1 MDIRTRTTLSI
12 AAVAAVLSSG
22 CSHSTG
28 DSGGSSQASP
38 SAVTSPASIA
48 SAVTGSAG
56 TATAVSSSA
65 ATALASGAAPAV
77 ASGASGAFTAAT
89 AKLQTVAAA
98 DSTFDVHWNDATKVV
113 PADTVAAAY
122 RGAVDGG
129 TFTFDAAK
137 APDLATL
144 APQSIVVFSGLAV
157 RKVVSVKSDGT
168 TISIATV
175 PAALDEAVHDGHIA
189 WHMPVD
195 FSRVA
200 FEPPPGF
207 HRVIAASD
215 GSWESRLFEPA
226 EAAGNEMTFKSDV
239 HDWDVEVTLTP
250 QGSDLHIVFDAKK
263 TAQGGGYVDLHAV
276 GELDDLSSVA
286 DIAIANGKTTRVS
299 DTNALHGKV
308 NLTWSVAFDKEH
320 GDDDRTTLNES
331 EIEKLPLHFSYPFVV
346 GVVPM
351 ELKLSSGFQFSPFF
365 SSKATAAQG
374 SYDVSFGGSA
384 TMNQTASADAASSDA
399 APSEAAPD
407 ASLAGTGDIDSY
419 GGTLS
424 VAPLG
429 LSTTVMMPKVQLAF
443 GIPDLLFDGLVGES
457 SGGPYVALM
466 TQANFVA
473 TGPLSIVPC
482 ERRQLSVIGIVGAD
496 ATLFGKSLAR
506 SDPKT
511 VFKKDYTLVVPGNI
525 KICQPSDK

>member
-1 MDIRTRTTLSI
+1 MSIPTRSALSI
-12 AAVAAVLSSG
+12 AAAAVILSSG
-22 CSHSTG
+22 CSRHAD
-28 DSGGSSQASP
+28 DSSGSAQP
-38 SAVTSPASIA
+38 SAPAAVATSVA
-48 SAVTGSAG
+48 TAG
-56 TATAVSSSA
+56 TATAIPASGAPPVATGAPAVGASGAGSAFSA
-65 ATALASGAAPAV
+65 ATAKV
-77 ASGASGAFTAAT
+77 
-89 AKLQTVAAA
+89 QTVAAA

-122 RGAVDGG
+122 RGAVEGG
-129 TFTFDAAK
+129 TFQFDAAK

-200 FEPPPGF
+200 FEPTPGF
-207 HRVIAASD
+207 HRVVAASD
-215 GSWESRLFEPA
+215 DSWESRLFEPA

-263 TAQGGGYVDLHAV
+263 SAQGGGYVDMHAV
-276 GELDDLSSVA
+276 GELDDLSSAA
-286 DIAIANGKTTRVS
+286 DIAIANGTTTSVS
-299 DTNALHGKV
+299 DTNTLHGKV
-308 NLTWSVAFDKEH
+308 NFTWSVAFDKEH
-320 GDDDRTTLNES
+320 GDEDLQTLNES

-365 SSKATAAQG
+365 SSKATVAQG

-384 TMNQTASADAASSDA
+384 TMDQTASADAAPPGV

-407 ASLAGTGDIDSY
+407 ANLAGTGDIDSY

-424 VAPLG
+424 VAALG

-443 GIPDLLFDGLVGES
+443 GIPDLIFDGVLGES

-482 ERRQLSVIGIVGAD
+482 ERRQLSVIGIAGAD

-506 SDPKT
+506 SEPKT

>member
-1 MDIRTRTTLSI
+1 MGIRTRTMLSI
-12 AAVAAVLSSG
+12 AAVAAILSSG
-22 CSHSTG
+22 CSHNTD
-28 DSGGSSQASP
+28 DSSGSSQASP
-38 SAVTSPASIA
+38 SAVM
-48 SAVTGSAG
+48 
-56 TATAVSSSA
+56 ATSA
-65 ATALASGAAPAV
+65 ATAGPEAVIPASAVSAGAVSAGAPG
-77 ASGASGAFTAAT
+77 STSAFTSAT
-89 AKLQTVAAA
+89 AKLQTVSPA

-129 TFTFDAAK
+129 TLTFDAAK

-207 HRVIAASD
+207 HRVVAASD

-239 HDWDVEVTLTP
+239 DDWDVEVTLTP

-276 GELDDLSSVA
+276 GELDDLSSAA
-286 DIAIANGKTTRVS
+286 DIAIANGTTTSVS
-299 DTNALHGKV
+299 DTNTLHGKV

-320 GDDDRTTLNES
+320 GDDDLKTLNES

-365 SSKATAAQG
+365 SSKATVAQG
-374 SYDVSFGGSA
+374 SYDVSFGGTA
-384 TMNQTASADAASSDA
+384 TMDQTASADGAPSGA

-407 ASLAGTGDIDSY
+407 ANLAGTGDIDSY

-424 VAPLG
+424 IAALG

-443 GIPDLLFDGLVGES
+443 GIPDLIFDGVLGES

-482 ERRQLSVIGIVGAD
+482 ERRQLSVIGIAGAD

-506 SDPKT
+506 TKPRT

>member
-1 MDIRTRTTLSI
+1 MIIRGRISLSI
-12 AAVAAVLSSG
+12 VAIAAILGSG
-22 CSHSTG
+22 CSSHADDTN
-28 DSGGSSQASP
+28 GSSQASP
-38 SAVTSPASIA
+38 SAVSATSVATAGPAMATPASA
-48 SAVTGSAG
+48 L
-56 TATAVSSSA
+56 TAV
-65 ATALASGAAPAV
+65 ATGAAPGT
-77 ASGASGAFTAAT
+77 ASAFTSAT
-89 AKLQTVAAA
+89 AKVQTVAPA

-129 TFTFDAAK
+129 TFQFDAAK
-137 APDLATL
+137 APDLASL
-144 APQSIVVFSGLAV
+144 APQSIVVFSGLAI

-215 GSWESRLFEPA
+215 DSWESRLFEPA

-239 HDWDVEVTLTP
+239 DDWDVEVTLTP

-276 GELDDLSSVA
+276 GELDDLSSAA
-286 DIAIANGKTTRVS
+286 DIAIANGKTTSVS
-299 DTNALHGKV
+299 DTNTLHGKV
-308 NLTWSVAFDKEH
+308 NMTWSVAFDKEH
-320 GDDDRTTLNES
+320 GDDDLKTLNES

-365 SSKATAAQG
+365 SSKATVAQG
-374 SYDVSFGGSA
+374 SYDVSFGGTA
-384 TMNQTASADAASSDA
+384 TMDQTASADGAPSGA
-399 APSEAAPD
+399 APSEAGPD
-407 ASLAGTGDIDSY
+407 ANLAGTGDIDSY

-424 VAPLG
+424 IAALG

-443 GIPDLLFDGLVGES
+443 GIPDLIFDGVLGES

-482 ERRQLSVIGIVGAD
+482 ERRQLSVIGIAGAD

-506 SDPKT
+506 TKPRT

>member
-1 MDIRTRTTLSI
+1 MIKRTRTVLSI
-12 AAVAAVLSSG
+12 VAVAAMFSTA
-22 CSHSTG
+22 CSRHG
-28 DSGGSSQASP
+28 DDSNGSSQASP
-38 SAVTSPASIA
+38 SAAAPTSVATVGAATAMPVS
-48 SAVTGSAG
+48 G
-56 TATAVSSSA
+56 ATAVATSPPA
-65 ATALASGAAPAV
+65 AAAPGAAA
-77 ASGASGAFTAAT
+77 AFTAAT
-89 AKLQTVAAA
+89 GKLQTVSPA

-129 TFTFDAAK
+129 TFQFDAAK

-226 EAAGNEMTFKSDV
+226 DAAGNEMTFKSDV
-239 HDWDVEVTLTP
+239 DDVKVTLTP

-263 TAQGGGYVDLHAV
+263 TAQGGGYVDMHAV
-276 GELDDLSSVA
+276 GELDDLSSAA
-286 DIAIANGKTTRVS
+286 DIAIANGTTTNVS
-299 DTNALHGKV
+299 DTNTLHGKV
-308 NLTWSVAFDKEH
+308 NFTWSVAFDKEH
-320 GDDDRTTLNES
+320 GDEDRTTLDES

-365 SSKATAAQG
+365 SSKATVAQG

-384 TMNQTASADAASSDA
+384 TMDQSASADAAPSGA
-399 APSEAAPD
+399 APSEAGPEAN
-407 ASLAGTGDIDSY
+407 LEGTGDIDSY

-424 VAPLG
+424 LAALG
-429 LSTTVMMPKVQLAF
+429 LSATVMMPKVQLAF
-443 GIPDLLFDGLVGES
+443 GIPDLIFDGVLGES

-482 ERRQLSVIGIVGAD
+482 ERRQLSVIGIAGAD

-506 SDPKT
+506 SEPKT
-511 VFKKDYTLVVPGNI
+511 VFKRDYTLVVPANI

>member
-1 MDIRTRTTLSI
+1 MIVRARISLSI
-12 AAVAAVLSSG
+12 VAIAAILGSG
-22 CSHSTG
+22 CSSHADDTNV
-28 DSGGSSQASP
+28 SSQASP
-38 SAVTSPASIA
+38 SAVSATSVATAGPATATPASA
-48 SAVTGSAG
+48 LTAVATGATLG
-56 TATAVSSSA
+56 TAS
-65 ATALASGAAPAV
+65 
-77 ASGASGAFTAAT
+77 AFTAAT
-89 AKLQTVAAA
+89 AKVQTIAPA
-98 DSTFDVHWNDATKVV
+98 DSTFDVRWNDATKVV

-122 RGAVDGG
+122 RGAIDGG

-137 APDLATL
+137 APDLASL
-144 APQSIVVFSGLAV
+144 APQSIVVFSGLAI

-215 GSWESRLFEPA
+215 DSWESRLFEPA
-226 EAAGNEMTFKSDV
+226 DAAGNEMTFKSDV
-239 HDWDVEVTLTP
+239 DDWDVEVTLTP

-276 GELDDLSSVA
+276 GELDDLSSAA
-286 DIAIANGKTTRVS
+286 DIAIANGTTTSVS
-299 DTNALHGKV
+299 DTNTLHGKV
-308 NLTWSVAFDKEH
+308 NFTWSVAFDKEH
-320 GDDDRTTLNES
+320 GDDDRATLNES

-365 SSKATAAQG
+365 SSKATVAQG

-384 TMNQTASADAASSDA
+384 TMDQTTSANA
-399 APSEAAPD
+399 APSEAAPSE
-407 ASLAGTGDIDSY
+407 AAPEANLEGTGDIDSY

-424 VAPLG
+424 VAALG

-443 GIPDLLFDGLVGES
+443 GIPDLIFDGLLGES

-506 SDPKT
+506 TVPKT
-511 VFKKDYTLVVPGNI
+511 VFKKDFSLVVPGNI
-525 KICQPSDK
+525 KICQPSEK